1 MIKLANRIEALK
13 QQEDFTDDTPGDGD
27 VPAQALEA
35 AGEKL
40 AAGDFST
47 GLKPEDNKAKTN
59 AAKPSLSRLARGAIF
74 KEVVLAKVREEKEL
88 QKQRELE
95 EKAAALSMSKKS
107 GSSS

>member
-13 QQEDFTDDTPGDGD
+13 QQEDFSEDTSNDTD

-47 GLKPEDNKAKTN
+47 GLKPDENKADTGSKE
-59 AAKPSLSRLARGAIF
+59 KPSLSRLARGAIF
-74 KEVVLAKVREEKEL
+74 KEVVLAKVREEKEAL
-88 QKQRELE
+88 KQKELE
-95 EKAAALSMSKKS
+95 EKAAALSVKK
-107 GSSS
+107 